1 MSEIFHIGTTS
12 RRNAHS
18 GQWTSR
24 RRISNP
30 PATNSNMTTIPCYV
44 RTLRRQWGFT
54 QKELADLIGRGGHE
68 RVADVELAKATPNA
82 AEILTYS
89 LLFGL
94 PPADI
99 FPALYEGV
107 EERLIQA
114 AYALDEDLKAEDT
127 QRARNI
133 RKLLK
138 VALDRA
144 TGKARNPIKQ

>member
-1 MSEIFHIGTTS
+1 
-12 RRNAHS
+12 
-18 GQWTSR
+18 
-24 RRISNP
+24 
-30 PATNSNMTTIPCYV
+30 MTTIPCYV

-54 QKELADLIGRGGHE
+54 QKELAGLIGRGGHE
-68 RVADVELAKATPNA
+68 RVADVELARATPNA

-89 LLFGL
+89 LLFGA

-99 FPALYEGV
+99 FPALYERV

-114 AYALDEDLKAEDT
+114 AYSLDEALKVEDT
-127 QRARNI
+127 QRARSI

-138 VALDRA
+138 EALDRA